1 MKVRNILSLLIL
13 FITSLTLVFSVT
25 IFFPSHIAA
34 YPLQANTLTQRINLG
49 FCAWAG
55 WFPWQVSQAQNLFS
69 ANKINVKLKYFDD
82 YQESINALKSGQL
95 DANSQT
101 LSDTIKAVASGSNQ
115 VIVLVNDNS
124 YGGDSIIVREGINSM
139 ADLKGKI
146 VAIEKGS
153 ADHFLLLLALKKAG
167 LSAKDIK
174 FKFLETGT
182 AVVAFSDGKVD
193 AVGAFAPFNFI
204 ALSRRPGSKELFSSK
219 NFPGAIPDVLV
230 VSRKL
235 INKNPQ
241 SITSIINTWFKT
253 GDFIKQNPDKA
264 YPIMATRAE
273 LPIEEY
279 KTYESTAKFFTLED
293 NLKAFTPSNNM
304 TSLYYAARE
313 TSKLFLEAG
322 IIQRAPDL
330 SKLFDDRFIKVV
342 KSK

>member
-1 MKVRNILSLLIL
+1 MKLRNLLSLFIL
-13 FITSLTLVFSVT
+13 FIISLTLVFSLT
-25 IFFPSHIAA
+25 FFLPGYLAA
-34 YPLQANTLTQRINLG
+34 SPQQTNTLTQRINLG

-55 WFPWQVSQAQNLFS
+55 WFPWQVSQAKNLFS
-69 ANKINVKLKYFDD
+69 ANKVNVKLQYFDN
-82 YQESINALKSGQL
+82 YQESISALISGQL

-124 YGGDSIIVREGINSM
+124 YGGDSLIVKQGINTI
-139 ADLKGKI
+139 ADLKGKT

-153 ADHFLLLLALKKAG
+153 ADHLLLLLALKKAG
-167 LSAKDIK
+167 LTIKDIK
-174 FKFLETGT
+174 LKFLETGT
-182 AVVAFSDGKVD
+182 AVVAFTDGKVD

-204 ALSRRPGSKELFSSK
+204 ALSLPGSKELFSSK

-230 VSRKL
+230 VSRNL
-235 INKNPQ
+235 INKNKNAIN
-241 SITSIINTWFKT
+241 SIVNTWFKT
-253 GDFIKQNPDKA
+253 LTFIKQNPDKA

-279 KTYESTAKFFTLED
+279 KTYESTAKFFTLQD

-313 TSKLFLEAG
+313 TSQLFLEAG
-322 IIQRAPDL
+322 IIKRSPDL
-330 SKLFDDRFIKVV
+330 SKLFDDRFIKAV
-342 KSK
+342 KLK